1 MPKRARFLFIAGATL
16 VLGGILG
23 AVLIGRSARVDELR
37 IPDRLGELTLVETQ
51 SGAAAAAEIQRL
63 HGRTFLLASA
73 ALARYG
79 PAGEANLWIAGT
91 ASEDE
96 AAALLEAMRL
106 AIETADS
113 PFTPLEPQLIAGVT
127 VYPLRGMGQE
137 HMYFQSG
144 RLVLWLAADAGVA
157 EAARLAVVEAYP

>member
-1 MPKRARFLFIAGATL
+1 MLMRARFLFIVGAAL
-16 VLGGILG
+16 VLGGILV
-23 AVLIGRSARVDELR
+23 AFLIGRSARVDELQ
-37 IPDRLGELTLVETQ
+37 IPGRLGELILVETQ

-63 HGRTFLLASA
+63 HGRAFPLASA
-73 ALARYG
+73 AVARYG

-113 PFTPLEPQLIAGVT
+113 PFTPLEPQVIAGVT

-144 RLVLWLAADAGVA
+144 RLVLWLAADPSIA
-157 EAARLAVVEAYP
+157 EAARLAVVEAYR

>member
-1 MPKRARFLFIAGATL
+1 MPGRSRFLVIAGAAL
-16 VLGGILG
+16 ALAGILG
-23 AVLIGRSARVDELR
+23 AFLIGRSARADELQ
-37 IPDRLGELTLVETQ
+37 IPDRLGKLILVETQ

-63 HGRTFLLASA
+63 HGRAFPLASA
-73 ALARYG
+73 AVARYG
-79 PAGEANLWIAGT
+79 PAGEASLWVAGT
-91 ASEDE
+91 VSEDE
-96 AAALLEAMRL
+96 AAALLEAMHL

-113 PFTPLEPQLIAGVT
+113 PFTAQEPQVIAGVT

-157 EAARLAVVEAYP
+157 ETARLAVVEAYR

>member
-1 MPKRARFLFIAGATL
+1 MPGRARFLFITGATL

-23 AVLIGRSARVDELR
+23 AVLIGRLGRVDELQL
-37 IPDRLGELTLVETQ
+37 PDRLGELALVEAQ

-63 HGRTFLLASA
+63 HGRAFPLASA
-73 ALARYG
+73 AFARYG
-79 PAGEANLWIAGT
+79 PSGEASLWIAGT
-91 ASEDE
+91 ASED
-96 AAALLEAMRL
+96 AAAELLEAMRL

-113 PFTPLEPQLIAGVT
+113 PFTPLEPKRIAGVT

-157 EAARLAVVEAYP
+157 EAARLSVVEAYR

>member
-1 MPKRARFLFIAGATL
+1 MPGRTRFLVIAGAAL
-16 VLGGILG
+16 ALAGILG
-23 AVLIGRSARVDELR
+23 AFLIGRSARADELQ
-37 IPDRLGELTLVETQ
+37 IPDRLGKLILVETQ

-63 HGRTFLLASA
+63 HGSAFPLASA
-73 ALARYG
+73 AVARYG
-79 PAGEANLWIAGT
+79 PAGEASLWVAGT
-91 ASEDE
+91 VSEDE
-96 AAALLEAMRL
+96 AAALLEAMHL

-113 PFTPLEPQLIAGVT
+113 PFTAQEPQVIAGVT

-157 EAARLAVVEAYP
+157 ETARLAVVEAYR

>member
-1 MPKRARFLFIAGATL
+1 MPRRARILFVIGGAL

-23 AVLIGRSARVDELR
+23 AVFLGRSGQVDELR
-37 IPDRLGELTLVETQ
+37 VPDRLGSLVLVEAHT
-51 SGAAAAAEIQRL
+51 GAAAAAEIQRL
-63 HGRTFLLASA
+63 HGRAFPMASA
-73 ALARYG
+73 AFARYG

-96 AAALLEAMRL
+96 AAELLEAMRL
-106 AIETADS
+106 AIETANS
-113 PFTPLEPQLIAGVT
+113 PFTPLEPKRIASVT

-157 EAARLAVVEAYP
+157 EAARLAVVEAYR